1 MDLIAQGKHEP
12 RNPVNLEPTLQE
24 GFSCLPDQWSTGG
37 IGADFTYMI
46 NTMTGN
52 AVTTPP
58 FGLGLDPTATMTGTD
73 PVQQQQQQQHQQ
85 HGNLGHFPMWGNVPH
100 DPNDMASIDTISGI
114 YQ

>member
-1 MDLIAQGKHEP
+1 MDLISQGKHEP
-12 RNPVNLEPTLQE
+12 RNPVNLEPNLQE
-24 GFSCLPDQWSTGG
+24 GFGCFPDQWSTGG

-52 AVTTPP
+52 AVTSPP

-73 PVQQQQQQQHQQ
+73 PVQQQQ
-85 HGNLGHFPMWGNVPH
+85 GNLGHFPVWGNMSSN
-100 DPNDMASIDTISGI
+100 PNDMASIDTISGI